1 MTRPVEAANKAE
13 AEASPFK
20 PHSEAKSAKALKKYE
35 TATLKLAPLTAYY
48 PLGANGPFVMSP
60 VEAVNK
66 AEADL
71 FKSPPLSEAK
81 YAKPPLK
88 NKNATPNLAQLIV
101 NSLNGLHGA
110 LAVNLVEVERV
121 TENEELLLTLNS
133 EDKNVMY
140 YNKTEFA
147 TLNHAQ
153 STVLLDLG
161 LNGKY
166 AV

>member
-1 MTRPVEAANKAE
+1 M
-13 AEASPFK
+13 
-20 PHSEAKSAKALKKYE
+20 
-35 TATLKLAPLTAYY
+35 
-48 PLGANGPFVMSP
+48 
-60 VEAVNK
+60 
-66 AEADL
+66 
-71 FKSPPLSEAK
+71 
-81 YAKPPLK
+81 KPPLK

-101 NSLNGLHGA
+101 NSLNGLLGA